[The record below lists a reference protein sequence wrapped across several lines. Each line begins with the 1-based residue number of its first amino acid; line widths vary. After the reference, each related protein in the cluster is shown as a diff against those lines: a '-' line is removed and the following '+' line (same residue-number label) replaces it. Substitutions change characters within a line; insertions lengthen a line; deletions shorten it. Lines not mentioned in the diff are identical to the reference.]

1 VVSRSL
7 DGERG
12 LLGEV
17 KWSARAFSRAE
28 LGQIADG
35 LRRKGVPP
43 VLAKVS
49 EIVYCL
55 FVPKAE
61 DGARELDG
69 MLVVD
74 ATAVAAAGT

>member
-7 DGERG
+7 DGKRG

-17 KWSARAFSRAE
+17 KWSERAFRRAD
-28 LGQIADG
+28 LGQIADS

-43 VLAKVS
+43 ALAQVS
-49 EIVYCL
+49 KIVYCL

-61 DGARELDG
+61 VGSRELDG
-69 MLVVD
+69 MSVVD
-74 ATAVAAAGT
+74 AAAVAAAGT

>member
-1 VVSRSL
+1 VVSRTL
-7 DGERG
+7 DGKRG

-17 KWSARAFSRAE
+17 KWSERAFRRAD

-35 LRRKGVPP
+35 LHRKGVPP

>member
-7 DGERG
+7 DGKRG

-17 KWSARAFSRAE
+17 KWSERAFRRAE

-43 VLAKVS
+43 MLAKVS

-61 DGARELDG
+61 DGAREPDG
-69 MLVVD
+69 MLVFD
-74 ATAVAAAGT
+74 AAAVVAVGT